1 MPPHWLNLWPLTSYR
16 WPVQCTQFQWLD
28 TWKYR
33 VIDLSRSPQKESSVT
48 MAIHTGTLIVSHYT
62 WWLSMW
68 DRTLDTVIKMS
79 NLERPVG
86 TLLLS
91 EFLSSPINRLCP
103 PPSAGM
109 LASLVKRIR
118 THVRAAGLGSADL
131 SQSGRIW
138 PNLFHPPISLRLCVC
153 SWRVKPGPPK
163 PPPAGADADGH
174 TVLRWDVA
182 ETKYLFV

>member
-1 MPPHWLNLWPLTSYR
+1 MTQTQRNEIEASLAQHCNPILIITGVNAVPPHWLNLWPLTSYR

-103 PPSAGM
+103 TTFSWNACQSCEKDQNSHESSRPWLSRFKPKWPYLTKFISPTNFSA
-109 LASLVKRIR
+109 S
-118 THVRAAGLGSADL
+118 
-131 SQSGRIW
+131 
-138 PNLFHPPISLRLCVC
+138 VC
-153 SWRVKPGPPK
+153 LLLKG
-163 PPPAGADADGH
+163 
-174 TVLRWDVA
+174 
-182 ETKYLFV
+182 